1 MRRGAKLS
9 SGLVLAALMLIGISH
24 AAASPSVHRFLAYYE
39 AVQDTNAPLD
49 LWERVAASF
58 VLTRAEH
65 DQAPKSKLSATCSQ
79 TFSL

>member
-9 SGLVLAALMLIGISH
+9 SGLVLGAVMLIGMFH
-24 AAASPSVHRFLAYYE
+24 ATASPRVQRFLAYYE

-58 VLTRAEH
+58 VLTRAE
-65 DQAPKSKLSATCSQ
+65 QAPKSHLSATCSR